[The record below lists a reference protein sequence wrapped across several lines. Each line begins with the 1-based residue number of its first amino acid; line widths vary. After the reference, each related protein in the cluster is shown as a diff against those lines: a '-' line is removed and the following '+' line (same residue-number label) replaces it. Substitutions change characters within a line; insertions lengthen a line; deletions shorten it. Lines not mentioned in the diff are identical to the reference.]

1 MRRILFAVL
10 IVLGA
15 AVAAIAAS
23 GSRSEPAPMVQVHPA
38 ASTTLPK
45 GLAPIV
51 AQSRLA
57 TAKYA
62 TSLARARK
70 DGYTVN
76 VTRMIPDMGWHFL
89 NPKITGFDPNKPP
102 ILVYEKRG
110 KSWQLAAF
118 EWVFTEKPAKAP
130 LPGAKYG
137 AFPAACHYA
146 DGTFVPAAAE
156 TDCAKTSPESGA
168 AFGFWHPDFVTLHV
182 WAWYPNPDGVYAGM
196 NPLVRPF
203 NDAT

>member
-1 MRRILFAVL
+1 MLRKAITASLFTLLCAAAGAVPF
-10 IVLGA
+10 
-15 AVAAIAAS
+15 AS
-23 GSRSEPAPMVQVHPA
+23 GGPEPAKPAHHHPA
-38 ASTTLPK
+38 THAGHRKHSRRSSPRHVSRRRSTRRASRRPARPRATPSRHADDPGH
-45 GLAPIV
+45 GLALPE
-51 AQSRLA
+51 SEDHRL
-57 TAKYA
+57 
-62 TSLARARK
+62 R
-70 DGYTVN
+70 
-76 VTRMIPDMGWHFL
+76 PD
-89 NPKITGFDPNKPP
+89 KPP

-168 AFGFWHPDFVTLHV
+168 AFGFWHPTS
-182 WAWYPNPDGVYAGM
+182 
-196 NPLVRPF
+196 
-203 NDAT
+203 